1 VSKTIWPPT
10 AATGDEWLPTP
21 LATQA
26 LCYSAK
32 TLKRYRDID
41 GGFLVAGRHWAFGP
55 TGASA
60 ISWNITQCRMEFHRR
75 GLMRLEAEAAL
86 KELQEVR

>member
-1 VSKTIWPPT
+1 MNTP
-10 AATGDEWLPTP
+10 DEWLPTP
-21 LATQA
+21 LATKA
-26 LCYSAK
+26 LCFSAK

-75 GLMRLEAEAAL
+75 GLMRLEAEEIKAGATKL
-86 KELQEVR
+86 KSLDPK

>member
-1 VSKTIWPPT
+1 MPRITLSPST
-10 AATGDEWLPTP
+10 ATVEEWLPTP
-21 LATQA
+21 LATKA

-60 ISWNITQCRMEFHRR
+60 ISWNITECRAEFHRR
-75 GLMRLEAEAAL
+75 GLMRIEAEAAL
-86 KELQEVR
+86 KELQEVK

>member
-1 VSKTIWPPT
+1 MNYS
-10 AATGDEWLPTP
+10 DEWLPTP
-21 LATQA
+21 LAIHA

-41 GGFLVAGRHWAFGP
+41 GGFLVAGRHWSYGP

-60 ISWNITQCRMEFHRR
+60 ISWNVTACRAEFHRR
-75 GLMRLEAEAAL
+75 GLMRLEAEAVL
-86 KELQEVR
+86 KTLQ

>member
-1 VSKTIWPPT
+1 MNTL
-10 AATGDEWLPTP
+10 DEWLPTP
-21 LATQA
+21 LATKA
-26 LCYSAK
+26 LGYSAK

-55 TGASA
+55 TAAAA

-75 GLMRLEAEAAL
+75 GLMRLEAEATL
-86 KELQEVR
+86 KQLQEAK